1 MKVKSAYLRGELIAF
16 LHTVYP
22 DGIPEQVIVRAFYDY
37 NERDVIIS
45 SLEYLAEKGYAE
57 KKEIAHPYKERE
69 FVRWFKITAKGID
82 LIEGN
87 IALDKGVCI
96 PS

>member
-1 MKVKSAYLRGELIAF
+1 MKVKTAYLRGELITF

-57 KKEIAHPYKERE
+57 KKFLTPIKSVLLCVGLKSPQRE
-69 FVRWFKITAKGID
+69 SI
-82 LIEGN
+82 
-87 IALDKGVCI
+87 
-96 PS
+96 

>member
-1 MKVKSAYLRGELIAF
+1 MKVKTAFLRGELITF

-57 KKEIAHPYKERE
+57 KKEIPHPYKERS

-87 IALDKGVCI
+87 IASDAGVNI
-96 PS
+96 P